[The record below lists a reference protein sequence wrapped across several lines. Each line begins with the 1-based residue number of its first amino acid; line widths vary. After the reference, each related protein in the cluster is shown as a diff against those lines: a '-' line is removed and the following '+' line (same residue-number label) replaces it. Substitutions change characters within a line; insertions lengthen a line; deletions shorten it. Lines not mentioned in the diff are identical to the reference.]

1 MPKIIIDDIPVT
13 APEGTTVLQVALSI
27 GIKIPTLCFVNGHSP
42 LTSCMVCLVRINNAK
57 KLVPSCAMIIQD
69 GMVIESE
76 TAEILQ
82 ARKTALELLLGD
94 HRGDC
99 VGPCQDVCPAH
110 MDIPRMIRLLSQG
123 KYTDA
128 IRVVKEHIALP
139 AILGRVCAE
148 ICEKGC
154 RRGQIDSPVSICNLK
169 RFTADV
175 DLASSS
181 PYVPK
186 NAESTGRSVAVVGSG
201 PAGLSAAYYLARDGH
216 TVFVY
221 ERNQQ
226 PGGSLRKEVGTGKLD
241 HTVLDAEIAV
251 LTKSGIEFNTGESVD
266 SLDSLLGKHDA
277 VLLCA
282 GEYSKENAD
291 SMGLK
296 YSGKGIQ
303 VDAVTLM
310 TDKPG
315 IFAAGSSVAHTKHA
329 VRACAQGRQA
339 AHSISCYLKG
349 ITPPH
354 DEKPYSVRM
363 GHLHPGELDILTD
376 DASRHARVSAPA
388 DGYTQEQVQIETQR
402 CLHCECAKVDGC
414 RLRDVSYAYHA
425 SPTAYKAEHRHYTR
439 DCSHPEIVF
448 EPSKCISCGL
458 CIQVAEERAE
468 ELGLTFF
475 ERGFDVKIGVPF
487 ERSLP
492 AGLSHAARECAQ
504 VCPTAALHLKIE
516 EEC

>member
-1 MPKIIIDDIPVT
+1 MPKITIDNIPVT
-13 APEGTTVLQVALSI
+13 APEGTTVLQAALSI

-57 KLVPSCAMIIQD
+57 KLVPSCAMLIQE
-69 GMVIESE
+69 GMVVESE
-76 TAEILQ
+76 TAEIIQ

-110 MDIPRMIRLLSQG
+110 MDIPRMIRLLSKG
-123 KYTDA
+123 KYIDA
-128 IRVVKEHIALP
+128 IKVVKEHIALP
-139 AILGRVCAE
+139 AVLGRVCAE

-154 RRGQIDSPVSICNLK
+154 RRGHIDSPVSICNLK

-175 DLASSS
+175 DLASGS
-181 PYVPK
+181 PYIPE
-186 NAESTGRSVAVVGSG
+186 NAKSTGRSIAVVGSG

-216 TVFVY
+216 SVSVY
-221 ERNQQ
+221 DHNQL
-226 PGGSLRKEVGTGKLD
+226 PGGSLRKEVEAGKLD
-241 HTVLDAEIAV
+241 QTVLDAEIAV
-251 LTKSGIEFNTGESVD
+251 TTKSGIVFNMESSVD
-266 SLDSLLGKHDA
+266 SLENLLEKHDA
-277 VLLCA
+277 VLFCS
-282 GEYSKENAD
+282 GECTKETTD
-291 SMGLK
+291 IFGIK

-310 TDKPG
+310 TNKQG
-315 IFAAGSSVAHTKHA
+315 VFAAGSSVTPVKHA

-339 AHSISCYLKG
+339 AHSISCYFEGK
-349 ITPPH
+349 IPPH

-376 DASRHARVSAPA
+376 DASRHSRVTASAE
-388 DGYTQEQVQIETQR
+388 GYTEEQVQIETSR

-414 RLRDVSYAYHA
+414 RLRDASYEYHA

-439 DCSHPEIVF
+439 DCSHNEIVF

-458 CIQVAEERAE
+458 CIQVAEQRAE

-487 ERSLP
+487 EGSLP
-492 AGLSHAARECAQ
+492 AGLNHAARECAE

-516 EEC
+516 GEC

>member
-1 MPKIIIDDIPVT
+1 MPKITIDNIPVT
-13 APEGTTVLQVALSI
+13 VPEGATVLQAALSI
-27 GIKIPTLCFVNGHSP
+27 GIKIPTLCYVDGHPP

-69 GMVIESE
+69 GMVVESE
-76 TAEILQ
+76 TTEILQ

-128 IRVVKEHIALP
+128 IKVVKEHIALP

-154 RRGQIDSPVSICNLK
+154 RRGHIDAPVSICNLK

-175 DLASSS
+175 DMTSGL
-181 PYVPK
+181 PYIPE
-186 NAESTGRSVAVVGSG
+186 NAVSTGRSVAVIGSG

-216 TVFVY
+216 KVLVY
-221 ERNQQ
+221 DRNQQ
-226 PGGSLRKEVGTGKLD
+226 PGGSLHKEVQAGKLD
-241 HTVLDAEIAV
+241 KNVLDAEIAI
-251 LTKSGIEFNTGESVD
+251 LAKSGIEFNTGTSVD
-266 SLDSLLGKHDA
+266 LLDSLLSKHDA

-282 GEYSKENAD
+282 GECSKECAD

-310 TDKPG
+310 TNKPG
-315 IFAAGSSVAHTKHA
+315 VFAAGSSVAPVKHA
-329 VRACAQGRQA
+329 IRACAQGRQA
-339 AHSISCYLKG
+339 AHSISCYFKG
-349 ITPPH
+349 KMPPH

-376 DASRHARVSAPA
+376 DASMHSRVTASAE
-388 DGYTQEQVQIETQR
+388 GYSEEQVQIETMR

-414 RLRDVSYAYHA
+414 KLRDVSYQYHA
-425 SPTAYKAEHRHYTR
+425 SPTAYKTEHRHYTR
-439 DCSHPEIVF
+439 DCSHLEIVF

-458 CIQVAEERAE
+458 CIQIAEERAE

-487 ERSLP
+487 EGKLP
-492 AGLSHAARECAQ
+492 AGLIHAAKECAEI
-504 VCPTAALHLKIE
+504 CPTAALHLRIK